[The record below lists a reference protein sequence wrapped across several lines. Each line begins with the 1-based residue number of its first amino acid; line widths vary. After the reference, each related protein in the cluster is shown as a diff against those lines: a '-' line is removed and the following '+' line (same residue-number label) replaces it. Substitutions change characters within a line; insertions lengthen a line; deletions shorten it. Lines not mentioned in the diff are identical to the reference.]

1 MTATAAVFGRPRF
14 TPCKVMITAP
24 EGARGTTQV
33 SRDFDALAADVARP
47 SSIGTIGARRQ
58 QHTEGLREAGW
69 LARAD
74 EVIE

>member
-1 MTATAAVFGRPRF
+1 LKSEVYVDRILKGTRPSDLPIKPPTIF
-14 TPCKVMITAP
+14 
-24 EGARGTTQV
+24 ELE
-33 SRDFDALAADVARP
+33 ALAADVARP

-69 LARAD
+69 PARAD